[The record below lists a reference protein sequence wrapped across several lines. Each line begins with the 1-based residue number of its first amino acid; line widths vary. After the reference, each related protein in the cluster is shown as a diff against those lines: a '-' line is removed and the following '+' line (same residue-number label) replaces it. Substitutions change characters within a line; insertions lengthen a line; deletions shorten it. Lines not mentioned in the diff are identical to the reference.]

1 MKNLLLF
8 THSHIISNPNGSFHL
23 TKVNENKACPAP
35 KGNNKLIHF
44 TKWFSCNDLN
54 KWICFTKWF
63 NDFVQWTQW
72 FADSIYKSWLHKL
85 IQFTK
90 WFNLTDLNELIHFT
104 KWFNLNDLFTNRID
118 LVLDWLCDLTWL
130 QFFWREDYQWI
141 TMYILIFSSHKTF
154 RWL

>member
-8 THSHIISNPNGSFHL
+8 THSRIISNPNGSFHL
-23 TKVNENKACPAP
+23 TKVNEDKACPAP

-44 TKWFSCNDLN
+44 TKWFSCNDLIW
-54 KWICFTKWF
+54 KIWINGFTLQNGSMIWF
-63 NDFVQWTQW
+63 NGLND
-72 FADSIYKSWLHKL
+72 LNKL

-90 WFNLTDLNELIHFT
+90 WFNLTDLNELIRFT
-104 KWFNLNDLFTNRID
+104 KWFNLNDLFTNLID
-118 LVLDWLCDLTWL
+118 LVLDWLRDLTWL